1 MFNTHEKN
9 LLTPNTP
16 RSTVFALGMPVPG
29 QNHLGTVYPRPQ
41 WARVGS
47 TLAITT
53 DGNIV
58 TSAALLGT
66 GIPLTTPVGLKKY
79 DLQGNLVWQ
88 TGPLAGVSYIAGKIP
103 NPSFCP
109 CVGGYAVIDRIGQI
123 SPASDGG
130 IRLLGNEWGGGQ
142 VLTGVDATGRQ
153 TGSSSGGGSNF
164 LATPDGGSLY
174 TSSYFDNLGFGLS
187 REGVVVEKTGNP
199 SWTTRV
205 AYPDGSDAYAI
216 TRAHVAIS
224 TPDGGYLLAGQYLN
238 SRSATRASW
247 VAKLDGQGNK
257 SWQTII
263 LIPSPGPGDVSR
275 VDDSWDAIVS
285 ADGTGYA
292 LVGQGSTSPN
302 TSATV
307 LVEIDFSGK
316 VKTGRVKAIDGP
328 LVNEAYITIYTGGNG
343 KKYYAVGT
351 TSEQDRRDPQ
361 ILLVDSGPLTT
372 VAKRIFPGPGASSL
386 IDIATAGD
394 GSLVY
399 VTNNN
404 QLVKLQPEAITPN
417 PPIGGSLALIAP
429 TYNCATGAFTFNT
442 SGGNGSPIEYQAP
455 GITGWT
461 TNPNQFVDRE
471 SRTATRCAALHPD
484 GPSEWGHRHLRLGPQ
499 SLL

>member
-1 MFNTHEKN
+1 MKKHYVHS
-9 LLTPNTP
+9 TP
-16 RSTVFALGMPVPG
+16 RILLSLLWACLLLSQTTWAQSIPDA
-29 QNHLGTVYPRPQ
+29 Q
-41 WARVGS
+41 WARVGNR
-47 TLAITT
+47 LAITT

-58 TSAALLGT
+58 SSAALLGT

-88 TGPLAGVSYIAGKIP
+88 TGPLAGVSYIAGQIP

-142 VLTGVDATGRQ
+142 VITGVDATGRQ
-153 TGSSSGGGSNF
+153 TGSSSGGGSNSNL

-174 TSSYFDNLGFGLS
+174 TSSYVDNLGLGFA
-187 REGVVVEKTGNP
+187 REGVLVEKTGNP

-216 TRAHVAIS
+216 TRAYVVIN

-238 SRSATRASW
+238 SKSATRASW
-247 VAKLDGQGNK
+247 VAKLDGQGNIT
-257 SWQTII
+257 WQTITQI
-263 LIPSPGPGDVSR
+263 LSPGPGDVSR
-275 VDDSWDAIVS
+275 VDDSRDAIVS
-285 ADGTGYA
+285 ADGTGYT
-292 LVGQGSTSPN
+292 LVGQGSTSSN

-307 LVEIDFSGK
+307 LVEIDFNGK
-316 VKTGRVKAIDGP
+316 VKTGRAKAIDGP

-372 VAKRIFPGPGASSL
+372 VAKRIFPGPGA
-386 IDIATAGD
+386 
-394 GSLVY
+394 
-399 VTNNN
+399 
-404 QLVKLQPEAITPN
+404 E
-417 PPIGGSLALIAP
+417 
-429 TYNCATGAFTFNT
+429 
-442 SGGNGSPIEYQAP
+442 
-455 GITGWT
+455 
-461 TNPNQFVDRE
+461 
-471 SRTATRCAALHPD
+471 
-484 GPSEWGHRHLRLGPQ
+484 
-499 SLL
+499 